1 MLAQVKARNAEAKAK
16 RRLGS
21 WGGWRG
27 SRSSLACRPSKPQAA
42 KKELVKLRVCKVG
55 RKARQQLERYAS
67 LLLDWNAKINLMSRE
82 IRDEPEILH
91 RHVLPCVAI
100 PLAASFQPGE
110 TVLDVGTGGGL
121 PGLVSAICAPQ
132 ARFVLLDSQRKKVNV
147 VSEISNTLGLQNVLP
162 LHQKV
167 ERVQQQYDFVTGRA
181 VTSLPNFVP
190 LVAKN
195 LRGTLRH
202 GDPLD
207 QVGPGILYLKGGDVN
222 EEVEQLGLRPNL
234 QPLSRWVPGYD
245 GAEALL
251 HFPVD

>member
-1 MLAQVKARNAEAKAK
+1 M
-16 RRLGS
+16 
-21 WGGWRG
+21 
-27 SRSSLACRPSKPQAA
+27 
-42 KKELVKLRVCKVG
+42 
-55 RKARQQLERYAS
+55 
-67 LLLDWNAKINLMSRE
+67 
-82 IRDEPEILH
+82 
-91 RHVLPCVAI
+91 
-100 PLAASFQPGE
+100 
-110 TVLDVGTGGGL
+110 LDVGTGGGL